1 VTKKQKII
9 VSLVLVA
16 IFFLTFK
23 MMFFTGREKTT
34 ILPLGGVVREVLAPI
49 QKGITWITTSM
60 GNVVVYF
67 NDNQLLRQQNKE
79 MTEKIVRLE
88 EKIYSLKEQELEN
101 QRLLLLLEYK
111 EEKAANYDLVMAK
124 VIGRNHANWYETLI
138 VNQGSRQGIW
148 PGMVVVNHD
157 GLIGR
162 IINVTPNTAE
172 VLLILDREGAVGA
185 RIFENRHTPG
195 VVVGTSN
202 SQYLQMIH
210 LPHDLPIEPNQIVVT
225 SGLSGVYPPG
235 IRIGK
240 VIEVLPEPG
249 GLMKRA
255 TLKPFVDFFRLEE
268 VFIIKQVKTPEEK
281 VVPEEETVV
290 EDTLARF
297 GGEN

>member
-1 VTKKQKII
+1 MTKKQKVII
-9 VSLVLVA
+9 SLVLVV
-16 IFFLTFK
+16 IFYFAFK
-23 MMFFTGREKTT
+23 IMVITSREETT
-34 ILPLGGVVREVLAPI
+34 VLPLGGVVREIIAPI
-49 QKGITWITTSM
+49 QKGITWITASL
-60 GNVVVYF
+60 NDVVVYF
-67 NDNQLLRQQNKE
+67 NDNRFLRQQNKE
-79 MTEKIVRLE
+79 MAEKIVRLE
-88 EKIYSLKEQELEN
+88 EEVYSLKEQELEN

-111 EEKAANYDLVMAK
+111 EEKTENYDLAMAK
-124 VIGRNHANWYETLI
+124 VIGRNHANWYETLL
-138 VNQGSRQGIW
+138 VNQGSKQGIW

-195 VVVGTSN
+195 VVVGTSK

-210 LPHDLPIEPNQIVVT
+210 LPHDLPIEPNQTVVT

-268 VFIIKQVKTPEEK
+268 VLIIKKVKTPEEK
-281 VVPEEETVV
+281 IVSEEESVV
-290 EDTLARF
+290 ENA
-297 GGEN
+297 

>member
-1 VTKKQKII
+1 MVIT
-9 VSLVLVA
+9 S
-16 IFFLTFK
+16 
-23 MMFFTGREKTT
+23 REETT
-34 ILPLGGVVREVLAPI
+34 VLPLGGVVREIIAPI
-49 QKGITWITTSM
+49 QKGITWITASL
-60 GNVVVYF
+60 NDVVVYF
-67 NDNQLLRQQNKE
+67 NDNRFLRQQNKE
-79 MTEKIVRLE
+79 MAEKIVRLE
-88 EKIYSLKEQELEN
+88 EEVYSLKEQELEN

-111 EEKAANYDLVMAK
+111 EEKTENYDLAMAK
-124 VIGRNHANWYETLI
+124 VIGRNHANWYETLL
-138 VNQGSRQGIW
+138 VNQGSKQGIW

-195 VVVGTSN
+195 VVVGTSK

-210 LPHDLPIEPNQIVVT
+210 LPHDLPIEPNQTVVT

-268 VFIIKQVKTPEEK
+268 VLIIKKVKTPEEK
-281 VVPEEETVV
+281 IVSEEESVV
-290 EDTLARF
+290 ENA
-297 GGEN
+297 

>member
-1 VTKKQKII
+1 VTKKQKVII
-9 VSLVLVA
+9 SLVLVV
-16 IFFLTFK
+16 IFYFAFK
-23 MMFFTGREKTT
+23 IMVITSREETT
-34 ILPLGGVVREVLAPI
+34 VLPLGGVVREIIAPI
-49 QKGITWITTSM
+49 QKGITWITASL
-60 GNVVVYF
+60 NDVVVYF
-67 NDNQLLRQQNKE
+67 NDNRFLRQQNKE
-79 MTEKIVRLE
+79 MAEKIVRLE
-88 EKIYSLKEQELEN
+88 EEVYSLKEQELEN

-111 EEKAANYDLVMAK
+111 EEKTENYDLAMAK
-124 VIGRNHANWYETLI
+124 VIGRNHANWYETLL
-138 VNQGSRQGIW
+138 VNQGSKQGIW

-195 VVVGTSN
+195 VVVGTSK

-210 LPHDLPIEPNQIVVT
+210 LPHDLPIEPNQTVVT

-268 VFIIKQVKTPEEK
+268 VLIIKKVKTPEEK
-281 VVPEEETVV
+281 IVSEEESVV
-290 EDTLARF
+290 ENA
-297 GGEN
+297 